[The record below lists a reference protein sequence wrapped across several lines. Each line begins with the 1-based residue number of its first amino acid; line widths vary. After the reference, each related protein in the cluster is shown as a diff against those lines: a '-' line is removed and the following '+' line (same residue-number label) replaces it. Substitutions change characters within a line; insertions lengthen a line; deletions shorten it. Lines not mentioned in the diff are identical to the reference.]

1 MFTHPGKTLSI
12 GLVTL
17 GLAMG
22 AFAQKTD
29 TSLPR
34 GDAKFMQKAA
44 ADGIAEVELGK
55 LAQQKA
61 VREEVKQF
69 ATRMVEDHGKANEE
83 LKKIAAANNVQLPA
97 EIERKHQKE
106 LEKLQ
111 KLVGPDFDRAYM
123 KLMVKEHKHDVKEFR
138 EHAKSR
144 KPNDVTKFAAA
155 TLPVLETHLESALAT
170 YDIVEAPKRTGDR
183 KTGSTKK

>member
-1 MFTHPGKTLSI
+1 MIAHPGKTLSI

-22 AFAQKTD
+22 AFAQKAD

-34 GDAKFMQKAA
+34 GDVKFIQNAA

-61 VREEVKQF
+61 VRDEVKQF
-69 ATRMVEDHGKANEE
+69 ATRMVEDHSKANEE
-83 LKKIAAANNVQLPA
+83 LKKVAAANYVQLPTT
-97 EIERKHQKE
+97 IDKKHQKE
-106 LEKLQ
+106 MDKLQ

-123 KLMVKEHKHDVKEFR
+123 KLMVKDRKHDVKEFR

-144 KPNDVTKFAAA
+144 KPNDVTKFAAV
-155 TLPVLETHLESALAT
+155 TLSVLETHLEGALAT
-170 YDIVEAPKRTGDR
+170 NDIVQAPKRTGDR
-183 KTGSTKK
+183 ETGSTKK